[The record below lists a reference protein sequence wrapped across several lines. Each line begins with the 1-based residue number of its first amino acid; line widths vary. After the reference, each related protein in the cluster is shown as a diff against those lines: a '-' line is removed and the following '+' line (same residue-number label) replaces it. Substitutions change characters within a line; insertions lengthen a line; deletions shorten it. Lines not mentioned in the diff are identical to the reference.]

1 MNELALLG
9 DPARMAVGAVFVVS
23 AVAKARRPRAFANGV
38 RQYEVLPPSLSY
50 AIGLVLIPAE
60 AITAFLLLTG
70 YLSPLGL
77 VAALCLLL
85 CFGLA
90 VTINL
95 LRGRSPSCYCFG
107 SGSSEQVSRRTVE
120 RIGLLGFAVV
130 LAFASQ
136 VSPPP
141 GGSILLPFAT
151 TIGLQIALAGFLL
164 AAGSWL
170 LVLPRP
176 FHVWRRVVATRHRHG
191 VAPNE

>member
-1 MNELALLG
+1 MNELALFG

-50 AIGLVLIPAE
+50 AIGLVFIPAE

-90 VTINL
+90 VSINL

-107 SGSSEQVSRRTVE
+107 SGSSERVSRRTVE
-120 RIGLLGFAVV
+120 RIGLLVFAVV

-141 GGSILLPFAT
+141 GGSILPFAT

-176 FHVWRRVVATRHRHG
+176 FHVWREVVATRHRYG
-191 VAPNE
+191 VGPNE